1 MAVHGGPSGFDQL
14 VFAPTSLNALAS
26 ASGPLSENS
35 PPGALFTAA
44 EITELQTRFPQSAG
58 MHFRAISPDGDQGYP
73 GALLIEAVV
82 GLLQPHEKPD
92 DNAEIVVG
100 SVVLVY
106 RAALLSKDVV
116 TPINLTQ
123 HWGFTLDAS
132 LTEKYG
138 PEALNIKGH
147 RLTIK
152 APYICEV
159 DATKMP
165 TGKLISTDGT
175 AHAHQH
181 KVIGD
186 NFPSPGGYGK
196 SESFVAQ

>member
-1 MAVHGGPSGFDQL
+1 MTQLESESPNVSLHGGITGFDQL
-14 VFAPTSLNALAS
+14 DWDVIDLTESKLFSDKEKQSIGSCPAFA
-26 ASGPLSENS
+26 
-35 PPGALFTAA
+35 
-44 EITELQTRFPQSAG
+44 I
-58 MHFRAISPDGDQGYP
+58 FRLVSPDGDQGYP

-82 GLLQPHEKPD
+82 GLLQSQEKPD
-92 DNAEIVVG
+92 ENAELAVG

-147 RLTIK
+147 RLTIQ

-159 DATKMP
+159 DAIKMP

-175 AHAHQH
+175 AHAHKK

-186 NFPSPGGYGK
+186 NFPSPGGYGR
-196 SESFVAQ
+196 SESFVIQRGP